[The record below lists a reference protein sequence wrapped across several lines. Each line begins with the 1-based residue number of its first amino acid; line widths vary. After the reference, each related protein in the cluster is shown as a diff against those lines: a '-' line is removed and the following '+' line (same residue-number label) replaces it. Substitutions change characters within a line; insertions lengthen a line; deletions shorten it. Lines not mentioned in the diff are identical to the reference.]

1 MPTAIKG
8 TTVAELIQELQNFP
22 SDALISIKDS
32 EDNPFLIVGFQAGTD
47 GVDIIIDDD
56 ESDEDDASDE

>member
-8 TTVAELIQELQNFP
+8 TTVAELIQELHNFP

-32 EDNPFLIVGFQAGTD
+32 DANRFLIVGFQAGSD
-47 GVDIIIDDD
+47 GVNMIIDDD
-56 ESDEDDASDE
+56 ESNEDDASDE